1 MMEAGGIFDLLR
13 NGGSGAAALLF
24 WLYLRADKERM
35 RYRDNYEKTLTEL
48 PKVAAAIE
56 GLRDD
61 LQKISRDSRSKTS
74 RG

>member
-1 MMEAGGIFDLLR
+1 MDSNAIFELLKT
-13 NGGSGAAALLF
+13 GGSGASAIFL

-35 RYRDNYEKTLTEL
+35 RYRDNYETVLQEL

-61 LQKISRDSRSKTS
+61 LKDLSKHL
-74 RG
+74 